1 MMERHLTAVYWEDE
15 RYTDRGVQLHVKP
28 GDAPILLFERLQEN
42 ASAGE
47 VGEIG
52 IDIDDDRLRRYLT
65 DPPAELAHGGMFT
78 SAELDAIRSWLCD
91 VCDITITTV
100 NMRMTDEAIRSFLLG
115 SVDSLDEQFMIELN
129 ARWVARN
136 PSGGAEM

>member
-1 MMERHLTAVYWEDE
+1 
-15 RYTDRGVQLHVKP
+15 
-28 GDAPILLFERLQEN
+28 
-42 ASAGE
+42 
-47 VGEIG
+47 
-52 IDIDDDRLRRYLT
+52 
-65 DPPAELAHGGMFT
+65 MFT

-129 ARWVARN
+129 ARWVAGRD
-136 PSGGAEM
+136 SGA

>member
-1 MMERHLTAVYWEDE
+1 MDRHLTAVYWEDE

-28 GDAPILLFERLQEN
+28 GDAHILLFEKLQEN
-42 ASAGE
+42 ASPYE

-52 IDIDDDRLRRYLT
+52 IDIPDDRLRRYLT
-65 DPPAELAHGGMFT
+65 DPPTEIAHGGMFT

-129 ARWVARN
+129 ARWVAGRD
-136 PSGGAEM
+136 SGA

>member
-28 GDAPILLFERLQEN
+28 GDAHILLFERLQEN

-65 DPPAELAHGGMFT
+65 DPPAEIAHRGMF
-78 SAELDAIRSWLCD
+78 SATDLDAIRTWLCD
-91 VCDITITTV
+91 ACDIHISTV
-100 NMRMTDEAIRSFLLG
+100 DMRMTDDAIRSFLLG
-115 SVDSLDEQFMIELN
+115 SVDSFDEQFMIELN
-129 ARWVARN
+129 ARWIARM
-136 PSGGAEM
+136 SAGRAT